1 MTIGMTNVFIQQCRD
16 LLNLWDQDRRFFK
29 VGDMQKLVGKLA
41 RLGKEAPW
49 IYKLMSRLYT
59 SLAFALRSNA

>member
-1 MTIGMTNVFIQQCRD
+1 MTIGMTDVYIQQCRD

>member
-1 MTIGMTNVFIQQCRD
+1 MTDVYIQQCRD